1 MVDPEDMTLKTIVEM
16 NSDEDAYSRT
26 GELNSLSAVQ
36 QKPLGAHRRDGRRFL
51 SGTFS
56 RLQFKLV
63 RRAEATE
70 SSSKTSS
77 VLVSSTP

>member
-1 MVDPEDMTLKTIVEM
+1 MVDSADMTLKTTVEVDF
-16 NSDEDAYSRT
+16 DEDAHPRT
-26 GELNSLSAVQ
+26 GELNSVTAVQ

-51 SGTFS
+51 SRAFS
-56 RLQFKLV
+56 TLQFKLV
-63 RRAEATE
+63 RRAEAIE